1 MNLQKLREQ
10 TQIILTDVLE
20 KSVLVLKKILKSNYQ
35 VNVQYVIQPMENFQS
50 QVFISP
56 ITLGAFYTRFSFA
69 RIVSNVLW

>member
-1 MNLQKLREQ
+1 MKGILLMNLQKLIKA
-10 TQIILTDVLE
+10 TPLSPDCP
-20 KSVLVLKKILKSNYQ
+20 KKILKSNYQ

>member
-1 MNLQKLREQ
+1 MNLQKLIKA
-10 TQIILTDVLE
+10 TPLSPDCP
-20 KSVLVLKKILKSNYQ
+20 KKALKSNYQ
-35 VNVQYVIQPMENFQS
+35 VNVQYVIQLMENFQS